1 MAKPFRQSQSLEIFR
16 ENPTITYKEI
26 ATSLGISYDAVKK
39 SAQYLR
45 AKGYLIKTKEGMKV
59 LKEKPI
65 TQSYLKKD
73 MIQSIID
80 IFMEDLPNIEDISEK
95 IKMGELLLKLIIKL

>member
-1 MAKPFRQSQSLEIFR
+1 MAKPFRQSQILEIFR

-45 AKGYLIKTKEGMKV
+45 AKGYLIKTKEGMNV

-65 TQSYLKKD
+65 T
-73 MIQSIID
+73 QSIID